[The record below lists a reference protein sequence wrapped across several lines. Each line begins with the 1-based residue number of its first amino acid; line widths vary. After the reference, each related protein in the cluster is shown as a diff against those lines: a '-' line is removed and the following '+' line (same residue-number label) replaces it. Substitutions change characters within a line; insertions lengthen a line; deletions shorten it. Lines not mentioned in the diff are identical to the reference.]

1 MDAFLSDDE
10 DDTLA
15 QSYENAVILD
25 RILLPL
31 QENDPQQQ
39 QQRRL
44 RNGNTTNQTTT
55 QTTESTQKT
64 GTGET
69 HFEIHVPTNAE
80 IAANL
85 KGKLLLVHGDMDNNV
100 HYAGTYRLIDALVR
114 ANKRF
119 DYMLMPGK
127 PHGYGDLQPYFNEM
141 LYEYFCTH
149 LMGDNYSGS
158 ADMNEKGE

>member
-1 MDAFLSDDE
+1 M
-10 DDTLA
+10 
-15 QSYENAVILD
+15 
-25 RILLPL
+25 
-31 QENDPQQQ
+31 
-39 QQRRL
+39 
-44 RNGNTTNQTTT
+44 NGTGTGGNQGTGTGT
-55 QTTESTQKT
+55 QTNTS
-64 GTGET
+64 GET

-100 HYAGTYRLIDALVR
+100 HYAGTYRLIDALIR

-119 DYMLMPGK
+119 DFMLMPGK

-149 LMGDNYSGS
+149 LMGDNYSQS
-158 ADMNEKGE
+158 ADMTDKGQ